1 MLASRT
7 KRNVNEDTG
16 KEGRKEK
23 EEEGG
28 REKKEGKKSFPNSRV
43 TRSKRGA
50 CQSEGREEDKR
61 RGKG

>member
-28 REKKEGKKSFPNSRV
+28 REKKEGEKIISNFSSYMIK
-43 TRSKRGA
+43 
-50 CQSEGREEDKR
+50 EG
-61 RGKG
+61 GVSSLQQPL

>member
-23 EEEGG
+23 EEEEG
-28 REKKEGKKSFPNSRV
+28 REKKGREKIISNFSSYKI
-43 TRSKRGA
+43 K
-50 CQSEGREEDKR
+50 EGRVSSLQHPS
-61 RGKG
+61 